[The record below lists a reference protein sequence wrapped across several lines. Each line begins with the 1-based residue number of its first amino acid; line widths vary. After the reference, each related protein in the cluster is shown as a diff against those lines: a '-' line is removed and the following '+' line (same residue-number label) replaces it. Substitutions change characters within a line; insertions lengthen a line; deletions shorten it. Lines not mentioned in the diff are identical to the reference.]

1 MKNWNERQW
10 VRFLLGV
17 TVFMFLNTYIIG
29 TFILNQKT
37 DEVNLQLR
45 MRMIDLLGFI
55 VAQLLVADSVKNN
68 NKILLSQI

>member
-29 TFILNQKT
+29 TFILNQRT

-55 VAQLLVADSVKNN
+55 VAQLLAK
-68 NKILLSQI
+68 